1 VAFANGIDLE
11 SARGYFPDAL
21 PPAATGMPRF
31 SWRIHRMNIS
41 RKWRSRSLIATGLA
55 AAVTATVLVAGAGTG
70 AAAGGGGRHDSQ
82 REWVGS
88 WAAGVTRGNLTG
100 GSSVGFTDQ
109 SVRMIVHGSVGGSK
123 VRIRLSNVYG
133 EKSVEVGKA
142 TVAKPNL
149 ATPEL
154 NDIDPATVRQLTFGG
169 SPTFV
174 MPKGAELL
182 SDPVNLRVSDDQD
195 LVVSVY
201 FPTPT
206 GLTTFHS
213 TSRQNSWSGNGDLS
227 AATAGTGYTVT
238 RVCCWF
244 FLSGVDVLREDAAG
258 AVIVFGDSLGDGN
271 GIALNSNLRWPD
283 QLSDR
288 LQRKVRDRDVP
299 GVLNVSRAGARLS
312 HEGLEPGDGGFA
324 GFPELGDNAYSR
336 LDEDIFSETAAH
348 AVIMDLGINDIW
360 MNNDSADT
368 IIAALRQLNQQI
380 KQRGY
385 TVLVGT
391 LGPFEGLMGGDGTT
405 VWSPEKEATRQA
417 VNTYLRTHSNEFDAV
432 VDFDKVLRDPGAP
445 TKLRP
450 EFDSGDHI
458 HPNGAGNKAMADAV
472 PLNKIIR

>member
-1 VAFANGIDLE
+1 
-11 SARGYFPDAL
+11 
-21 PPAATGMPRF
+21 
-31 SWRIHRMNIS
+31 MNIP
-41 RKWRSRSLIATGLA
+41 RKWRSRSLIAAGLA
-55 AAVTATVLVAGAGTG
+55 AAVTSTVLVAGA
-70 AAAGGGGRHDSQ
+70 AAGAGATTEGRHGGPARD
-82 REWVGS
+82 WVGS

-123 VRIRLSNVYG
+123 VRVRLSNVYG
-133 EKSVEVGKA
+133 EKSVEVGHA
-142 TVAKPNL
+142 TVAKPNT

-169 SPTFV
+169 SPSFV

-182 SDPVNLRVSDDQD
+182 SDPVNLSVGDDQD

-213 TSRQNSWSGNGDLS
+213 TSRQNSWSGNGNL
-227 AATAGTGYTVT
+227 AADPAGTGYTVT

-244 FLSGVDVLREDAAG
+244 FLAGVDVLRDKAAG
-258 AVIVFGDSLGDGN
+258 SVIVFGDSLGDGN
-271 GIALNSNLRWPD
+271 GVAMNSNLRWPD
-283 QLSDR
+283 QLFDR
-288 LQRKVRDRDVP
+288 MKRKVNHRKIP

-312 HEGLEPGDGGFA
+312 HEALVPGDGGFP

-336 LDEDIFSETAAH
+336 LDEDVFSETAAH

-368 IIAALRQLNQQI
+368 IIAAIRQLNQQI

-417 VNTYLRTHSNEFDAV
+417 VNDYLRSHRSEFDAV

-445 TKLRP
+445 SKLKP
-450 EFDSGDHI
+450 AFDSGDHI
-458 HPNGAGNKAMADAV
+458 HPNAEGSKAMAEAV
-472 PLNKIIR
+472 PLDKIVR